1 MINEIAIK
9 NWDNKVVQHPKLIYP
24 QCNDEGA
31 PRNYFVALFVGARGS
46 GKTYL
51 LTKLLKTFEQKKCYL
66 NGVEIHQRV
75 ILISPTAHSDSN
87 QIFKSLSNLD
97 FVKFPFLYNI

>member
-1 MINEIAIK
+1 MINEVNI
-9 NWDNKVVQHPKLIYP
+9 NGWNNNVVHHPKLIYP

-51 LTKLLKTFEQKKCYL
+51 LTK
-66 NGVEIHQRV
+66 
-75 ILISPTAHSDSN
+75 
-87 QIFKSLSNLD
+87 
-97 FVKFPFLYNI
+97 